1 VINPNSTAVLP
12 SNTPISIYANNVYLR
27 TIYTQTNIPI
37 DAGTY
42 DALKGFFGSN
52 GFSDIA
58 SDSITFAILYQAY
71 VDQYNPMQVI
81 ENIKGL
87 DGVQLN
93 SLVTEI
99 LNYNR
104 FKTSFLG
111 RSAAYQTTPSVTREI
126 LS

>member
-1 VINPNSTAVLP
+1 MPIYTNIPSNNKNSDSANSTKNLID
-12 SNTPISIYANNVYLR
+12 NFYK
-27 TIYTQTNIPI
+27 TNIPI

-58 SDSITFAILYQAY
+58 SDTIAYAILYQAY
-71 VDQYNPMQVI
+71 IDQYNPMQVI

-87 DGVQLN
+87 DGAQLN
-93 SLVTEI
+93 ALVTEI
-99 LNYNR
+99 LNFNR

-111 RSAAYQTTPSVTREI
+111 RSAAYGTTPSVTREI

>member
-1 VINPNSTAVLP
+1 MPIYTNIPTVNKNGDSANSTKNLID
-12 SNTPISIYANNVYLR
+12 NFYK
-27 TIYTQTNIPI
+27 TNIPI

-58 SDSITFAILYQAY
+58 SDTIAYAILYQAY
-71 VDQYNPMQVI
+71 IDQYNPMQVI

-87 DGVQLN
+87 DGTQLN
-93 SLVTEI
+93 ALVTEI
-99 LNYNR
+99 LNFNR

>member
-1 VINPNSTAVLP
+1 MPLYTNIPPNNKNGDSANSTKDLID
-12 SNTPISIYANNVYLR
+12 NFYK
-27 TIYTQTNIPI
+27 TNIPI

-42 DALKGFFGSN
+42 EALKGFFGSN

-99 LNYNR
+99 LNFNR